1 MIAYALESDMAARG
15 KAIEQANE
23 RGASLVDNA
32 YAALK
37 HAIRESVF
45 APGYQASAGELA
57 LRLGVSRT
65 PVHEAALRLQEEG
78 LVRILPKRGILI
90 CALAPHDIA
99 EIYEVLIAIEAGAAE
114 LSAKMPEPA
123 RIALADDLDRET
135 DAMAQALAAGDL
147 TAWGRADE
155 AFHRLLVERCGNGRF
170 ARIIQTVND
179 QSHRARMLT
188 LRLRLR
194 PRLPSSEAEHRA
206 TSDAIR
212 DGLAGLAREA
222 ARRHRMRARD
232 ELLPLIESVG
242 LRHM

>member
-1 MIAYALESDMAARG
+1 MAARG
-15 KAIEQANE
+15 KVLEQANE
-23 RGASLVDNA
+23 RGASLVDTA

-90 CALAPHDIA
+90 CALAPQDIA
-99 EIYEVLIAIEAGAAE
+99 EIYEVLIAIEASAAE
-114 LSAKMPEPA
+114 LSAKLPAPE
-123 RIALADDLDRET
+123 RLALADDLDRST
-135 DAMAQALAAGDL
+135 DAMGAALAAGDL
-147 TAWGRADE
+147 GAWGRADE
-155 AFHRLLVERCGNGRF
+155 VFHRQLVERCGNGRF

-188 LRLRLR
+188 LRLR
-194 PRLPSSEAEHRA
+194 PRLPSSEEEHRA
-206 TSDAIR
+206 TSQAIR
-212 DGLAGLAREA
+212 DGLPEDAREA
-222 ARRHRMRARD
+222 ARRHRIRARD
-232 ELLPLIESVG
+232 ELLPLIERIG
-242 LRHM
+242 LRHL

>member
-1 MIAYALESDMAARG
+1 MATQG
-15 KAIEQANE
+15 KAAERAGE
-23 RGASLVDNA
+23 RGPSLVDSA

-90 CALAPHDIA
+90 CALAPEDIA

-114 LSAKMPEPA
+114 RAAKLSEAA
-123 RIALADDLDRET
+123 RHALADDLDAET
-135 DAMAQALAAGDL
+135 DAMARALAAGDL

-170 ARIIQTVND
+170 QRIIQTVND
-179 QSHRARMLT
+179 QSHRARMVT
-188 LRLRLR
+188 LRLR

-212 DGLAGLAREA
+212 RGLAGLAREA
-222 ARRHRMRARD
+222 ARRHRIRARD

-242 LRHM
+242 LRHL

>member
-1 MIAYALESDMAARG
+1 MTARG
-15 KAIEQANE
+15 RMLNEVHE
-23 RGASLVDNA
+23 RGASLVDTA

-90 CALAPHDIA
+90 CALAPQDIA
-99 EIYEVLIAIEAGAAE
+99 EIYEVLIAIEASAAE
-114 LSAKMPEPA
+114 LSAKLPMPE
-123 RIALADDLDRET
+123 RLSLADDLDRAT
-135 DAMAQALAAGDL
+135 DTMAAALAADDL

-155 AFHRLLVERCGNGRF
+155 LFHRLLVERCGNGRF

-188 LRLRLR
+188 LRLR
-194 PRLPSSEAEHRA
+194 PRLPSSQDEHRA
-206 TSDAIR
+206 TSQAIR
-212 DGLAGLAREA
+212 DGLPEAAREA
-222 ARRHRMRARD
+222 ARRHRIRARD

-242 LRHM
+242 LRHL

>member
-1 MIAYALESDMAARG
+1 MTARSN
-15 KAIEQANE
+15 AIEQAGE
-23 RGASLVDNA
+23 RGGSLVDSA

-37 HAIRESVF
+37 QAIRESVF

-90 CALAPHDIA
+90 CALAPQDIA

-114 LSAKMPEPA
+114 LAARLPEAA
-123 RIALADDLDRET
+123 RAALADDLDRET
-135 DAMAQALAAGDL
+135 QAMSRALAAGDL
-147 TAWGRADE
+147 TTWGRADE
-155 AFHRLLVERCGNGRF
+155 AFHRLLVERCGNSRF
-170 ARIIQTVND
+170 MRIIQTVND

-188 LRLRLR
+188 LRLR

-212 DGLAGLAREA
+212 RGLPEIAHEA
-222 ARRHRMRARD
+222 ARRHRIRARD

>member
-1 MIAYALESDMAARG
+1 MAARG
-15 KAIEQANE
+15 KAIEQVGE
-23 RGASLVDNA
+23 RAASLVDTA

-90 CALAPHDIA
+90 CALAPQDIA
-99 EIYEVLIAIEAGAAE
+99 EIYEVLIAVEAGAAE
-114 LSAKMPEPA
+114 LSAKMPEPT
-123 RIALADDLDRET
+123 RTALADDLDRET
-135 DAMAQALAAGDL
+135 DAMARALAAGDL
-147 TAWGRADE
+147 TGWGRADE

-188 LRLRLR
+188 LRLR
-194 PRLPSSEAEHRA
+194 PRLPSSETEHRA
-206 TSDAIR
+206 TSEAIR
-212 DGLAGLAREA
+212 DGIPDRAREA
-222 ARRHRMRARD
+222 ARRHRIRARD

-242 LRHM
+242 LRHL

>member
-1 MIAYALESDMAARG
+1 MVARE
-15 KAIEQANE
+15 KAKEQASE
-23 RGASLVDNA
+23 RGASLVDSA

-90 CALAPHDIA
+90 CALAPQDIA

-114 LSAKMPEPA
+114 LSANMQESV
-123 RIALADDLDRET
+123 RIALADELDRET
-135 DAMAQALAAGDL
+135 DAMARALAIGDL
-147 TAWGRADE
+147 DGWGRADE
-155 AFHRLLVERCGNGRF
+155 AFHRLLVERCGNSRF
-170 ARIIQTVND
+170 MRIIRTVND

-188 LRLRLR
+188 LRLR
-194 PRLPSSEAEHRA
+194 PGLPSSESEHRA

-212 DGLAGLAREA
+212 RGQPGLAREA
-222 ARRHRMRARD
+222 ARLHRIRARD
-232 ELLPLIESVG
+232 ELLPLIERVG

>member
-1 MIAYALESDMAARG
+1 MVLRG
-15 KAIEQANE
+15 KPVEPAGE
-23 RGASLVDNA
+23 RGASLVDAA
-32 YAALK
+32 YGALK

-45 APGYQASAGELA
+45 PPGYQASAGELA
-57 LRLGVSRT
+57 LRLGMSRT
-65 PVHEAALRLQEEG
+65 PVHEASLRLQEEG
-78 LVRILPKRGILI
+78 LFRILPKRGILI

-114 LSAKMPEPA
+114 LSARLPEAA
-123 RIALADDLDRET
+123 RFALADDLDRATSE
-135 DAMAQALAAGDL
+135 MGQALVAGDL
-147 TAWGRADE
+147 AAWGHADE
-155 AFHRLLVERCGNGRF
+155 AFHRLLVEGCGNGRF

-188 LRLRLR
+188 LRLR
-194 PRLPSSEAEHRA
+194 PRLPASEAEHRD

-212 DGLAGLAREA
+212 RGLPGLAREA
-222 ARRHRMRARD
+222 ARRHRIRARD

>member
-1 MIAYALESDMAARG
+1 MAARS
-15 KAIEQANE
+15 KAMEQANE

-114 LSAKMPEPA
+114 LSARLPEPT
-123 RIALADDLDRET
+123 RIALADDLDRAT
-135 DAMAQALAAGDL
+135 DAMAQALAADDL
-147 TAWGRADE
+147 AAWGRADE

-188 LRLRLR
+188 LRLR

-212 DGLAGLAREA
+212 HGLSGIAREA
-222 ARRHRMRARD
+222 ARRHRIRARD